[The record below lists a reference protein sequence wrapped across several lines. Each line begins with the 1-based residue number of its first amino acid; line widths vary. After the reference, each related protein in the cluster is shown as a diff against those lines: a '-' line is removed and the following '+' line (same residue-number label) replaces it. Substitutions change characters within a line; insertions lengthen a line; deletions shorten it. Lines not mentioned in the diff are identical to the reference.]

1 MAGTPQ
7 KKSTGIVNAA
17 IGALAVVLAI
27 LIVWMM
33 NLVSGIQG
41 TARIINYAGLVRG
54 KTQRIV
60 KLEISGQP
68 QDGMIA
74 DIDAFIDG
82 LRFGS
87 DELSLVRLNDDAFQS
102 KMQELDDYFQA
113 LKQEIVRVRAV
124 GSNNTDII
132 PISET
137 FFGICDDAT
146 GLAEAYSQRKAT
158 SLSAL
163 EKYITADIVVLMLL
177 IGYQLFQALHTAA
190 MNRALQHKVYLDA
203 ATGLP
208 NKNKCEELLDD
219 PTPPAPE
226 TGVCSFDLNNLRR
239 INNSMGHEAGDAYIR
254 RFAVALRAAMPE
266 KHFVG
271 RTGGDEF
278 LAITHGPDADALQ
291 KLLAHVRK
299 QLAEESRQHPDTPLS
314 YAAGFA
320 LASDNPDSNMRDL
333 FDLADKNMY
342 INKNHVKREEAAA
355 EKRLDFQ
362 LLKQVNRLHRSFSD
376 CLYCDAHLDTYR
388 TIRACESFFLASDGS
403 YTGAVEQIAEE
414 QAAKSERSRVRSALQ
429 LDVLQRSLHSAE
441 DTLELQYNA
450 AEESRYSRL
459 TVLPIDW
466 DEAGVL
472 HHFIL
477 AFETIRLNADQ
488 AIDPKEQLTLYYEQ
502 LKQSILENDSYVDAL
517 LDMAGT
523 IYTVNLTRDTLERNI
538 SPAGKSDSDRALFLD
553 YPLPCSYRDYCDEYR
568 KRVTPATLGSYRTA
582 DTSARLLKRFAAGE
596 KHITVEYC
604 VQEDD
609 GAIRWVQKTVLMT
622 QTTVFDPEINAEMPM
637 VTAIILLQ
645 DTSQMHARDEQENA
659 RLQAAFD
666 EMRIANR
673 TKTEFLSRMSHDIRT
688 PLNGIIG
695 LLQVDETHF
704 DDKAL
709 LLENHKKMQIS
720 ANHLLSLINDVL
732 QMSKL
737 EEGTTVLTHERISL
751 VELTRDIITIIIDRA
766 EEAGIEWEYEKDK
779 SIIPYPYIYGS
790 PLHLRQI
797 FLNIYSNCIKYNRPG
812 GKITTLTD
820 SLGEQDGKC
829 IRDYIHVTDRW
840 TISDTGIGMSPDFV
854 DHIFEPFTQEKQDAR
869 SYYHGT
875 GLGMTITKELV
886 DRMGGSITVTSQ
898 LGVGS
903 TFVIT
908 LPFEI
913 APSPEQTPDAHATPD
928 ISIAGCRLLLVEDNA
943 LNAEIAQ
950 ILLTDEGATVTV
962 VTDGKQAVEIVQN
975 NPPDTFDAVLMD
987 VMMPVMNGI
996 DAAKTIRS
1004 LNRPDAKTLPIIA
1017 MTANAF
1023 YEDAQKCLAAGMN
1036 AHLAKPLQIKKVK
1049 QTIAEWVKKN
1059 RTAKKD
1065 A

>member
-1 MAGTPQ
+1 MAGNPK

-17 IGALAVVLAI
+17 IGALAVVLTI

-33 NLVSGIQG
+33 NLVASVQG
-41 TARIINYAGLVRG
+41 TARIVNYAGLVRG
-54 KTQRIV
+54 MTQRIV

-68 QDGMIA
+68 QDGMLA

-87 DELSLVRLNDDAFQS
+87 DELNLVRLNNDAFQS
-102 KMQELDDYFQA
+102 KMQELDDYFQT
-113 LKQEIVRVRAV
+113 LKQEIGRVRAV

-137 FFGICDDAT
+137 FFGICNDAT

-158 SLSAL
+158 SLSIL

-177 IGYQLFQALHTAA
+177 IGYQLFQALRTAT

-208 NKNKCEELLDD
+208 NKNRCEELLDD

-239 INNSMGHEAGDAYIR
+239 INNSMGHETGDAYIR

-278 LAITHGPDADALQ
+278 LAVTHGLDADALQ
-291 KLLAHVRK
+291 KLLSHVRK
-299 QLAEESRQHPDTPLS
+299 QLAEESQHHPDMPLS
-314 YAAGFA
+314 YAVGFA

-333 FDLADKNMY
+333 FDFADKNMY

-362 LLKQVNRLHRSFSD
+362 LLKQVNHLHRSFSD
-376 CLYCDAHLDTYR
+376 CLYCDARLDTYR

-429 LDVLQRSLHSAE
+429 LDVLQRDLHSAE

-466 DEAGVL
+466 DKNGRL

-553 YPLPCSYRDYCDEYR
+553 YPLPCAYRDYCDEYR

-622 QTTVFDPEINAEMPM
+622 QTTVFDPEINAETPM

-751 VELTRDIITIIIDRA
+751 VELTRDIITIIVGRA

-779 SIIPYPYIYGS
+779 CIIPYPYIYGS

-812 GKITTLTD
+812 GKITTRTD

-829 IRDYIHVTDRW
+829 IYRW

-886 DRMGGSITVTSQ
+886 DQMGGSITVTSQ

-913 APSPEQTPDAHATPD
+913 APSPEQTPDAHAAPD

-996 DAAKTIRS
+996 DATKTIRS

-1049 QTIAEWVKKN
+1049 QTIAEWVKNN
-1059 RTAKKD
+1059 RSAKKD

>member
-1 MAGTPQ
+1 
-7 KKSTGIVNAA
+7 
-17 IGALAVVLAI
+17 
-27 LIVWMM
+27 
-33 NLVSGIQG
+33 
-41 TARIINYAGLVRG
+41 
-54 KTQRIV
+54 
-60 KLEISGQP
+60 
-68 QDGMIA
+68 
-74 DIDAFIDG
+74 
-82 LRFGS
+82 
-87 DELSLVRLNDDAFQS
+87 
-102 KMQELDDYFQA
+102 
-113 LKQEIVRVRAV
+113 
-124 GSNNTDII
+124 
-132 PISET
+132 
-137 FFGICDDAT
+137 
-146 GLAEAYSQRKAT
+146 
-158 SLSAL
+158 
-163 EKYITADIVVLMLL
+163 
-177 IGYQLFQALHTAA
+177 
-190 MNRALQHKVYLDA
+190 
-203 ATGLP
+203 
-208 NKNKCEELLDD
+208 
-219 PTPPAPE
+219 
-226 TGVCSFDLNNLRR
+226 
-239 INNSMGHEAGDAYIR
+239 
-254 RFAVALRAAMPE
+254 
-266 KHFVG
+266 
-271 RTGGDEF
+271 
-278 LAITHGPDADALQ
+278 
-291 KLLAHVRK
+291 
-299 QLAEESRQHPDTPLS
+299 
-314 YAAGFA
+314 
-320 LASDNPDSNMRDL
+320 
-333 FDLADKNMY
+333 MY

-376 CLYCDAHLDTYR
+376 CLYCDARLDTYR

-596 KHITVEYC
+596 KHITAEYC

-622 QTTVFDPEINAEMPM
+622 QTTMFDPEINAEMPM

-737 EEGTTVLTHERISL
+737 EEGSTVLTHERISL
-751 VELTRDIITIIIDRA
+751 VELTRDIITIIIGRA

-812 GKITTLTD
+812 GKITTHTD

-829 IRDYIHVTDRW
+829 TYRW

-886 DRMGGSITVTSQ
+886 DRMGGSIAVTSQ

-913 APSPEQTPDAHATPD
+913 APSPEQTPDAHAAPN
-928 ISIAGCRLLLVEDNA
+928 ISIAGYKLLLVEDNA

-1049 QTIAEWVKKN
+1049 QTIAEWVKNN

>member
-1 MAGTPQ
+1 MAGNPK

-74 DIDAFIDG
+74 DIDALIDG

-87 DELSLVRLNDDAFQS
+87 DELSLVRLNNDAFQS

-113 LKQEIVRVRAV
+113 LKQEIGRVRAV

-177 IGYQLFQALHTAA
+177 IGYQLFQALRTAA

-219 PTPPAPE
+219 PTPPTPE

-266 KHFVG
+266 EHFVG

-291 KLLAHVRK
+291 KLLSHVRK

-414 QAAKSERSRVRSALQ
+414 QAAKSERS
-429 LDVLQRSLHSAE
+429 LHSAE

-450 AEESRYSRL
+450 ADESRYSRL
-459 TVLPIDW
+459 TVLPVDW

-622 QTTVFDPEINAEMPM
+622 QTTMFDPEINAEMPM

-673 TKTEFLSRMSHDIRT
+673 TKTEFLSHMSHDIRT

-751 VELTRDIITIIIDRA
+751 VELTRDIITIIIGRA

-812 GKITTLTD
+812 GKITTHTD

-829 IRDYIHVTDRW
+829 TYRW

-913 APSPEQTPDAHATPD
+913 APSPEQTPDAHTAPD

-1049 QTIAEWVKKN
+1049 QTIAEWVKNN

>member
-1 MAGTPQ
+1 M
-7 KKSTGIVNAA
+7 
-17 IGALAVVLAI
+17 
-27 LIVWMM
+27 
-33 NLVSGIQG
+33 
-41 TARIINYAGLVRG
+41 
-54 KTQRIV
+54 
-60 KLEISGQP
+60 
-68 QDGMIA
+68 
-74 DIDAFIDG
+74 
-82 LRFGS
+82 
-87 DELSLVRLNDDAFQS
+87 
-102 KMQELDDYFQA
+102 
-113 LKQEIVRVRAV
+113 
-124 GSNNTDII
+124 
-132 PISET
+132 
-137 FFGICDDAT
+137 
-146 GLAEAYSQRKAT
+146 
-158 SLSAL
+158 
-163 EKYITADIVVLMLL
+163 
-177 IGYQLFQALHTAA
+177 
-190 MNRALQHKVYLDA
+190 
-203 ATGLP
+203 
-208 NKNKCEELLDD
+208 
-219 PTPPAPE
+219 
-226 TGVCSFDLNNLRR
+226 
-239 INNSMGHEAGDAYIR
+239 
-254 RFAVALRAAMPE
+254 
-266 KHFVG
+266 
-271 RTGGDEF
+271 
-278 LAITHGPDADALQ
+278 
-291 KLLAHVRK
+291 
-299 QLAEESRQHPDTPLS
+299 
-314 YAAGFA
+314 
-320 LASDNPDSNMRDL
+320 
-333 FDLADKNMY
+333 
-342 INKNHVKREEAAA
+342 
-355 EKRLDFQ
+355 
-362 LLKQVNRLHRSFSD
+362 
-376 CLYCDAHLDTYR
+376 
-388 TIRACESFFLASDGS
+388 
-403 YTGAVEQIAEE
+403 
-414 QAAKSERSRVRSALQ
+414 
-429 LDVLQRSLHSAE
+429 
-441 DTLELQYNA
+441 
-450 AEESRYSRL
+450 
-459 TVLPIDW
+459 
-466 DEAGVL
+466 
-472 HHFIL
+472 
-477 AFETIRLNADQ
+477 
-488 AIDPKEQLTLYYEQ
+488 
-502 LKQSILENDSYVDAL
+502 
-517 LDMAGT
+517 
-523 IYTVNLTRDTLERNI
+523 
-538 SPAGKSDSDRALFLD
+538 
-553 YPLPCSYRDYCDEYR
+553 
-568 KRVTPATLGSYRTA
+568 
-582 DTSARLLKRFAAGE
+582 
-596 KHITVEYC
+596 
-604 VQEDD
+604 QEDD

-622 QTTVFDPEINAEMPM
+622 QTTMFDPEINAEMPM

-659 RLQAAFD
+659 RLQSAFD

-797 FLNIYSNCIKYNRPG
+797 FLNIYGNCIKYNRPG
-812 GKITTLTD
+812 GKITTTID

-829 IRDYIHVTDRW
+829 TYRW

-913 APSPEQTPDAHATPD
+913 APSPEQTPDAHAAPD

-1049 QTIAEWVKKN
+1049 QTIAEWVKNN

>member
-1 MAGTPQ
+1 MAGKPQ

-33 NLVSGIQG
+33 NLVAGIQG
-41 TARIINYAGLVRG
+41 TARIVNYAGLVRG

-87 DELSLVRLNDDAFQS
+87 DELSLVQLNNDAFQS

-113 LKQEIVRVRAV
+113 LKQEIGRVRAV

-137 FFGICDDAT
+137 FFSICDDAT
-146 GLAEAYSQRKAT
+146 GLAEAYAQRKAT

-177 IGYQLFQALHTAA
+177 IGYQLFQALRTAA

-254 RFAVALRAAMPE
+254 RFAAALRAAMPE
-266 KHFVG
+266 EHFVG

-291 KLLAHVRK
+291 KLLSHVRK

-376 CLYCDAHLDTYR
+376 CLYCDARLDTYR

-450 AEESRYSRL
+450 ADESRYSRL

-609 GAIRWVQKTVLMT
+609 GAIRWVQKTALMT

-751 VELTRDIITIIIDRA
+751 VELTRDIITIIIGRA
-766 EEAGIEWEYEKDK
+766 EEAGIKWEYEKDK

-812 GKITTLTD
+812 GKITTHTD

-829 IRDYIHVTDRW
+829 TYRW

-886 DRMGGSITVTSQ
+886 DRMGGSIAVTSQ

-913 APSPEQTPDAHATPD
+913 APSPEQTPDAHAAPN
-928 ISIAGCRLLLVEDNA
+928 ISIAGYKLLLVEDNA

-1049 QTIAEWVKKN
+1049 QTIAEWVKNN

>member
-1 MAGTPQ
+1 
-7 KKSTGIVNAA
+7 
-17 IGALAVVLAI
+17 
-27 LIVWMM
+27 
-33 NLVSGIQG
+33 
-41 TARIINYAGLVRG
+41 
-54 KTQRIV
+54 
-60 KLEISGQP
+60 
-68 QDGMIA
+68 
-74 DIDAFIDG
+74 
-82 LRFGS
+82 
-87 DELSLVRLNDDAFQS
+87 
-102 KMQELDDYFQA
+102 
-113 LKQEIVRVRAV
+113 
-124 GSNNTDII
+124 
-132 PISET
+132 
-137 FFGICDDAT
+137 
-146 GLAEAYSQRKAT
+146 
-158 SLSAL
+158 
-163 EKYITADIVVLMLL
+163 
-177 IGYQLFQALHTAA
+177 
-190 MNRALQHKVYLDA
+190 
-203 ATGLP
+203 
-208 NKNKCEELLDD
+208 
-219 PTPPAPE
+219 
-226 TGVCSFDLNNLRR
+226 
-239 INNSMGHEAGDAYIR
+239 
-254 RFAVALRAAMPE
+254 
-266 KHFVG
+266 
-271 RTGGDEF
+271 
-278 LAITHGPDADALQ
+278 
-291 KLLAHVRK
+291 
-299 QLAEESRQHPDTPLS
+299 
-314 YAAGFA
+314 
-320 LASDNPDSNMRDL
+320 
-333 FDLADKNMY
+333 
-342 INKNHVKREEAAA
+342 
-355 EKRLDFQ
+355 
-362 LLKQVNRLHRSFSD
+362 
-376 CLYCDAHLDTYR
+376 
-388 TIRACESFFLASDGS
+388 
-403 YTGAVEQIAEE
+403 
-414 QAAKSERSRVRSALQ
+414 
-429 LDVLQRSLHSAE
+429 
-441 DTLELQYNA
+441 
-450 AEESRYSRL
+450 
-459 TVLPIDW
+459 
-466 DEAGVL
+466 
-472 HHFIL
+472 
-477 AFETIRLNADQ
+477 
-488 AIDPKEQLTLYYEQ
+488 
-502 LKQSILENDSYVDAL
+502 
-517 LDMAGT
+517 
-523 IYTVNLTRDTLERNI
+523 
-538 SPAGKSDSDRALFLD
+538 
-553 YPLPCSYRDYCDEYR
+553 YR

-622 QTTVFDPEINAEMPM
+622 QTTMFDPEINAEMPM

-688 PLNGIIG
+688 PLNSIIG

-751 VELTRDIITIIIDRA
+751 VELTRDIITIIIGRA

-812 GKITTLTD
+812 GKITTHTD

-829 IRDYIHVTDRW
+829 TYRW

-886 DRMGGSITVTSQ
+886 DRMGGSIAVTSQ

-913 APSPEQTPDAHATPD
+913 APSPEQTPDAHAAPD
-928 ISIAGCRLLLVEDNA
+928 ISIAGCKLLLVEDNA

-1049 QTIAEWVKKN
+1049 QTIAEWVKNN

>member
-1 MAGTPQ
+1 M
-7 KKSTGIVNAA
+7 S
-17 IGALAVVLAI
+17 
-27 LIVWMM
+27 
-33 NLVSGIQG
+33 
-41 TARIINYAGLVRG
+41 
-54 KTQRIV
+54 
-60 KLEISGQP
+60 
-68 QDGMIA
+68 
-74 DIDAFIDG
+74 
-82 LRFGS
+82 
-87 DELSLVRLNDDAFQS
+87 
-102 KMQELDDYFQA
+102 
-113 LKQEIVRVRAV
+113 
-124 GSNNTDII
+124 
-132 PISET
+132 
-137 FFGICDDAT
+137 
-146 GLAEAYSQRKAT
+146 
-158 SLSAL
+158 
-163 EKYITADIVVLMLL
+163 
-177 IGYQLFQALHTAA
+177 
-190 MNRALQHKVYLDA
+190 
-203 ATGLP
+203 
-208 NKNKCEELLDD
+208 
-219 PTPPAPE
+219 
-226 TGVCSFDLNNLRR
+226 
-239 INNSMGHEAGDAYIR
+239 
-254 RFAVALRAAMPE
+254 
-266 KHFVG
+266 
-271 RTGGDEF
+271 
-278 LAITHGPDADALQ
+278 
-291 KLLAHVRK
+291 
-299 QLAEESRQHPDTPLS
+299 
-314 YAAGFA
+314 GFA
-320 LASDNPDSNMRDL
+320 LASDNPNSNMRDL
-333 FDLADKNMY
+333 FGLADKNMY

-376 CLYCDAHLDTYR
+376 CLYCDARLDTYR

-429 LDVLQRSLHSAE
+429 LDVLQRGLHSAE
-441 DTLELQYNA
+441 DTLELQYDA

-459 TVLPIDW
+459 TVLPVDW
-466 DEAGVL
+466 DENGRL

-523 IYTVNLTRDTLERNI
+523 IYTVLMRDTLERNI

-609 GAIRWVQKTVLMT
+609 GAIRWVQKTALMT

-751 VELTRDIITIIIDRA
+751 VELTRDIITIIIGRA

-829 IRDYIHVTDRW
+829 TYRW

-913 APSPEQTPDAHATPD
+913 APSPEQTPDAHAAPD
-928 ISIAGCRLLLVEDNA
+928 ISIAGCKLLLVEDNA

-1004 LNRPDAKTLPIIA
+1004 LNRPDTKTLPIIA

-1049 QTIAEWVKKN
+1049 QTIAEWVKNN

>member
-1 MAGTPQ
+1 MAGNPK

-17 IGALAVVLAI
+17 IGALAVVLTI

-33 NLVSGIQG
+33 NLVASVQG
-41 TARIINYAGLVRG
+41 TARIVNYAGLVRG
-54 KTQRIV
+54 MTQRIV

-87 DELSLVRLNDDAFQS
+87 DELSLVRLNNDAFQS

-113 LKQEIVRVRAV
+113 LKQEIGRVRAV

-177 IGYQLFQALHTAA
+177 IGYQLFQALRTAT

-239 INNSMGHEAGDAYIR
+239 INNSMGHETGDAYIR
-254 RFAVALRAAMPE
+254 RFAAALRAAMPE
-266 KHFVG
+266 EHFVG
-271 RTGGDEF
+271 RAGGDEF

-291 KLLAHVRK
+291 KLLSHVRK
-299 QLAEESRQHPDTPLS
+299 QLAEASRQHPDTPLS
-314 YAAGFA
+314 YAVGFA

-403 YTGAVEQIAEE
+403 Y
-414 QAAKSERSRVRSALQ
+414 
-429 LDVLQRSLHSAE
+429 
-441 DTLELQYNA
+441 
-450 AEESRYSRL
+450 
-459 TVLPIDW
+459 
-466 DEAGVL
+466 
-472 HHFIL
+472 
-477 AFETIRLNADQ
+477 
-488 AIDPKEQLTLYYEQ
+488 
-502 LKQSILENDSYVDAL
+502 
-517 LDMAGT
+517 
-523 IYTVNLTRDTLERNI
+523 
-538 SPAGKSDSDRALFLD
+538 
-553 YPLPCSYRDYCDEYR
+553 
-568 KRVTPATLGSYRTA
+568 RTA
-582 DTSARLLKRFAAGE
+582 DTSVRLLKRFAAGE

-622 QTTVFDPEINAEMPM
+622 QTTVFDPEINAETPM

-751 VELTRDIITIIIDRA
+751 VELTRDIITIIVGRA
-766 EEAGIEWEYEKDK
+766 EEAGIEWEYKKDK
-779 SIIPYPYIYGS
+779 CIIPYPYIYGS

-812 GKITTLTD
+812 GKITTHTD

-829 IRDYIHVTDRW
+829 IYRW

-854 DHIFEPFTQEKQDAR
+854 DHIFEPFTQEKQDVR

-886 DRMGGSITVTSQ
+886 DRMGGSIEVTSQ

-913 APSPEQTPDAHATPD
+913 APSPEQTPDAHAAPD

-1049 QTIAEWVKKN
+1049 QTIAEWVKNN

>member
-1 MAGTPQ
+1 MAGNPK

-74 DIDAFIDG
+74 DIDAFIAG

-113 LKQEIVRVRAV
+113 LKQEIGRVRAV

-266 KHFVG
+266 EHFVG
-271 RTGGDEF
+271 RAGGDEF

-299 QLAEESRQHPDTPLS
+299 QLA
-314 YAAGFA
+314 
-320 LASDNPDSNMRDL
+320 
-333 FDLADKNMY
+333 
-342 INKNHVKREEAAA
+342 EEAAA

-441 DTLELQYNA
+441 DILELQYNA

-459 TVLPIDW
+459 TVLPVDW
-466 DEAGVL
+466 DENGRL

-609 GAIRWVQKTVLMT
+609 GAIRWVQKTALMT

-751 VELTRDIITIIIDRA
+751 VELTRDIITIIIGRA

-812 GKITTLTD
+812 GKITTHTD

-829 IRDYIHVTDRW
+829 TYRW

-913 APSPEQTPDAHATPD
+913 APSPEQTPDAHAAPD

-996 DAAKTIRS
+996 DATKTIRS

-1049 QTIAEWVKKN
+1049 QTIAEWVKNN
-1059 RTAKKD
+1059 RSAKKD

>member
-1 MAGTPQ
+1 MAGNPK

-74 DIDAFIDG
+74 DIDAFIAG

-113 LKQEIVRVRAV
+113 LKQEIGRVRAV

-266 KHFVG
+266 EHFVG
-271 RTGGDEF
+271 RAGGDEF
-278 LAITHGPDADALQ
+278 LAVTHGPDADALQ
-291 KLLAHVRK
+291 KLLSHVRK

-314 YAAGFA
+314 YAVGFA

-342 INKNHVKREEAAA
+342 INKNHVKREEA
-355 EKRLDFQ
+355 
-362 LLKQVNRLHRSFSD
+362 
-376 CLYCDAHLDTYR
+376 
-388 TIRACESFFLASDGS
+388 
-403 YTGAVEQIAEE
+403 AVEQIAEE

-450 AEESRYSRL
+450 ADESRYSRL

-553 YPLPCSYRDYCDEYR
+553 YPLPCAYRDYCDEYR

-622 QTTVFDPEINAEMPM
+622 QTTVFDPEINAETPM

-659 RLQAAFD
+659 HLQAAFD

-751 VELTRDIITIIIDRA
+751 VELTRDIITIIVGRA

-779 SIIPYPYIYGS
+779 CIIPYPYIYGS

-812 GKITTLTD
+812 GKITTRTD

-829 IRDYIHVTDRW
+829 IYRW

-886 DRMGGSITVTSQ
+886 DRMGGSIAVTSQ

-913 APSPEQTPDAHATPD
+913 APSPEQTPDAHAAPD

-996 DAAKTIRS
+996 DATKTIRS

-1049 QTIAEWVKKN
+1049 QTIAEWVKNN
-1059 RTAKKD
+1059 RSAKKD

>member
-1 MAGTPQ
+1 
-7 KKSTGIVNAA
+7 
-17 IGALAVVLAI
+17 
-27 LIVWMM
+27 M
-33 NLVSGIQG
+33 NLVAGIQG

-87 DELSLVRLNDDAFQS
+87 DELSLVRLNNDAFQS

-113 LKQEIVRVRAV
+113 LKQEIGRVRAV

-177 IGYQLFQALHTAA
+177 ISYQLFQALHTAA

-226 TGVCSFDLNNLRR
+226 TGVCSFDLSNLRR

-266 KHFVG
+266 AHFVG
-271 RTGGDEF
+271 RAGGDEF
-278 LAITHGPDADALQ
+278 LAVTHGLDADALQ
-291 KLLAHVRK
+291 KLLFHVRK
-299 QLAEESRQHPDTPLS
+299 QHPDMPLS
-314 YAAGFA
+314 YAVGFA

-333 FDLADKNMY
+333 FDFADKNMY

-376 CLYCDAHLDTYR
+376 CLYCDARLDTYR

-582 DTSARLLKRFAAGE
+582 DTSVRLLKRFAAGE

-751 VELTRDIITIIIDRA
+751 VELTRDIITIIVGRA

-779 SIIPYPYIYGS
+779 CIIPYPYIYGS

-812 GKITTLTD
+812 GKITTRTD

-829 IRDYIHVTDRW
+829 IYRW

-886 DRMGGSITVTSQ
+886 DRMGGSIAVTSQ

-913 APSPEQTPDAHATPD
+913 APSPEQTPDAHAAPD

-987 VMMPVMNGI
+987 IMMPVMNGI
-996 DAAKTIRS
+996 DATKTIRS

-1049 QTIAEWVKKN
+1049 QTIAEWVNNN

>member
-1 MAGTPQ
+1 
-7 KKSTGIVNAA
+7 
-17 IGALAVVLAI
+17 
-27 LIVWMM
+27 
-33 NLVSGIQG
+33 
-41 TARIINYAGLVRG
+41 
-54 KTQRIV
+54 
-60 KLEISGQP
+60 
-68 QDGMIA
+68 
-74 DIDAFIDG
+74 
-82 LRFGS
+82 
-87 DELSLVRLNDDAFQS
+87 
-102 KMQELDDYFQA
+102 
-113 LKQEIVRVRAV
+113 
-124 GSNNTDII
+124 
-132 PISET
+132 
-137 FFGICDDAT
+137 
-146 GLAEAYSQRKAT
+146 
-158 SLSAL
+158 
-163 EKYITADIVVLMLL
+163 MLL
-177 IGYQLFQALHTAA
+177 IGYQLFQAL
-190 MNRALQHKVYLDA
+190 
-203 ATGLP
+203 
-208 NKNKCEELLDD
+208 
-219 PTPPAPE
+219 
-226 TGVCSFDLNNLRR
+226 
-239 INNSMGHEAGDAYIR
+239 
-254 RFAVALRAAMPE
+254 RAAMPE
-266 KHFVG
+266 AHFVG
-271 RTGGDEF
+271 RAGGDEF
-278 LAITHGPDADALQ
+278 LAVTHGPDANALQ
-291 KLLAHVRK
+291 ELLSHVRK

-314 YAAGFA
+314 YAVGFA
-320 LASDNPDSNMRDL
+320 LASDNPNSNMRDL

-342 INKNHVKREEAAA
+342 INKNHVKREEAA

-376 CLYCDAHLDTYR
+376 CLYCDARLDTYR

-429 LDVLQRSLHSAE
+429 LDVLQRGLHTAE
-441 DTLELQYNA
+441 DTLELQYDA

-459 TVLPIDW
+459 TVLPVDW
-466 DEAGVL
+466 DKNGRL

-609 GAIRWVQKTVLMT
+609 GAIRWVQKTALMT

-751 VELTRDIITIIIDRA
+751 VELTRDIITIIIGRA
-766 EEAGIEWEYEKDK
+766 EEAGIAWEYEKDK

-812 GKITTLTD
+812 GKITTRTD

-829 IRDYIHVTDRW
+829 TYRW

-854 DHIFEPFTQEKQDAR
+854 NHIFEPFTQEKQDAR

-886 DRMGGSITVTSQ
+886 DRMGGSIAVTSQ

-913 APSPEQTPDAHATPD
+913 APSPEQTPDAHAAPD

-962 VTDGKQAVEIVQN
+962 VTDGKQAVDIVQN

-996 DAAKTIRS
+996 DAAKAIRA
-1004 LNRPDAKTLPIIA
+1004 LDRPDAKTLPIIA

-1036 AHLAKPLQIKKVK
+1036 AHLAKPLQMKKVK
-1049 QTIAEWVKKN
+1049 QTIAEWVKNN

>member
-1 MAGTPQ
+1 MAGNPQ

-87 DELSLVRLNDDAFQS
+87 DELSLVRLNDDAFQR

-113 LKQEIVRVRAV
+113 LKQEISRVHAV

-137 FFGICDDAT
+137 FFSICDDAT
-146 GLAEAYSQRKAT
+146 GLAEAYAQRKAT

-177 IGYQLFQALHTAA
+177 IGYQLFQALRTAA

-219 PTPPAPE
+219 PTLPAPE

-266 KHFVG
+266 EHFVG
-271 RTGGDEF
+271 RAGGDEF

-291 KLLAHVRK
+291 KLLSHVRK
-299 QLAEESRQHPDTPLS
+299 QLAEASRQHPDTPLS
-314 YAAGFA
+314 YAVGFA

-376 CLYCDAHLDTYR
+376 CLYCDARLDTYR

-450 AEESRYSRL
+450 ADESRYSRL

-604 VQEDD
+604 VQE
-609 GAIRWVQKTVLMT
+609 
-622 QTTVFDPEINAEMPM
+622 INAEMPM

-704 DDKAL
+704 DDKEL

-751 VELTRDIITIIIDRA
+751 VELTRDIITIIIGRA
-766 EEAGIEWEYEKDK
+766 EEAGIKWEYEKDK

-812 GKITTLTD
+812 GKITTHTD

-829 IRDYIHVTDRW
+829 TYRW
-840 TISDTGIGMSPDFV
+840 TISDTGIGMSPDFI

-886 DRMGGSITVTSQ
+886 DRMGGSIAVTSQ

-913 APSPEQTPDAHATPD
+913 APSPEQTPDAHAAPD

-996 DAAKTIRS
+996 DATKTIRS

-1049 QTIAEWVKKN
+1049 QTIAEWVKNN

>member
-1 MAGTPQ
+1 MAGNPQ

-74 DIDAFIDG
+74 DIDALIAG

-87 DELSLVRLNDDAFQS
+87 DELSLVRLNNDAFQS

-113 LKQEIVRVRAV
+113 LKQEIGRMRAV

-190 MNRALQHKVYLDA
+190 MNRTLQHKVYLDA

-266 KHFVG
+266 EHFVG
-271 RTGGDEF
+271 RAGGDEF

-291 KLLAHVRK
+291 KLLSHVRK

-376 CLYCDAHLDTYR
+376 CLYCDARLDTYR

-622 QTTVFDPEINAEMPM
+622 QTTIFDPEINAEMPM
-637 VTAIILLQ
+637 VTAIIL
-645 DTSQMHARDEQENA
+645 
-659 RLQAAFD
+659 LQAAFD

-751 VELTRDIITIIIDRA
+751 VELTRDIITIIIGRA
-766 EEAGIEWEYEKDK
+766 EEAGIKWEYEKDK

-812 GKITTLTD
+812 GKITTHTD

-829 IRDYIHVTDRW
+829 TYRW

-913 APSPEQTPDAHATPD
+913 APSPEQTPDAHAAPD

-1049 QTIAEWVKKN
+1049 QTIAEWVKNN